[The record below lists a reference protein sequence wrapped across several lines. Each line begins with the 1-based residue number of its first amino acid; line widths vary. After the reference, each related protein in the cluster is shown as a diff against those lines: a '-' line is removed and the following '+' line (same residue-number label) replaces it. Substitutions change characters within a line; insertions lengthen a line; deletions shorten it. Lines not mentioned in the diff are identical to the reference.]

1 LSRSSAQYT
10 SGRVI
15 LACRRRKDK
24 AMLSSI
30 IHFIQ
35 RWKRYGHDVQV
46 LSSFSDLELAD
57 MGINRC
63 DIDRIARG
71 QSR

>member
-1 LSRSSAQYT
+1 VLNPNLI
-10 SGRVI
+10 V
-15 LACRRRKDK
+15 ACRRRKDK